1 MRNRSTSGYPSFRAK
16 KKPIFAHS
24 PFRSRSKQASGQ
36 PSRRSRRKKTS
47 EQPSFRT
54 RSQQTS
60 GQPPSRRKKFKNPI
74 KPLSRWH
81 PNLRKI
87 VDWMVIAGSV
97 LLCLFLLPNR
107 FPGMELVGITANWLL
122 IWVVA
127 WSVKRSAFQGAFAGI
142 VLGLLQDA
150 MTSSEPTHALSL
162 GIVGFLIGLFQKQRF
177 IQEDFISIAL
187 IVFAMAILADTIFAL
202 QIIVQGTAH
211 PDVIWAYYK
220 KVTLASAILS
230 SLWAPVVYY
239 PLNRW
244 WQQLKLAEQ
253 SS

>member
-1 MRNRSTSGYPSFRAK
+1 MNIPKFRARK
-16 KKPIFAHS
+16 KK
-24 PFRSRSKQASGQ
+24 
-36 PSRRSRRKKTS
+36 
-47 EQPSFRT
+47 
-54 RSQQTS
+54 QTS
-60 GQPPSRRKKFKNPI
+60 AQPPSRRKKPKKQI

-81 PNLRKI
+81 PNLRQF
-87 VDWMVIAGSV
+87 VDWAIISVSV
-97 LLCLFLLPNR
+97 LLCLFLLPTR
-107 FPGMELVGITANWLL
+107 FPGMELLGIGANWLL

-142 VLGLLQDA
+142 VLGLLQDG
-150 MTSSEPTHALSL
+150 MTSPQPTHALSL
-162 GIVGFLIGLFQKQRF
+162 GLVGFLIGLFQKQRF

-187 IVFAMAILADTIFAL
+187 IVFAMAILSDTIFAL
-202 QIIVQGTAH
+202 QIIVTGIASS
-211 PDVIWAYYK
+211 DVIWAYYK

-239 PLNRW
+239 PLNLW